1 MKLAERGGAVV
12 WGRDQYI
19 REGLQQLTN
28 PDFYL
33 ALTVHSYLPAAE
45 NKTWVG
51 LVGNFR
57 CGGCNHCDSG
67 VKKKQKKLVLVCFLV
82 KCLQV
87 SL

>member
-67 VKKKQKKLVLVCFLV
+67 VKKKKKYLVLVCFLV